1 MRVVVHEILCV
12 CGFYLLSKF
21 KLSFLCSKRNNGS
34 ISFCLLFWRGGG
46 GETCFILLVVVLFI
60 KKYLFINRD
69 MLHSI
74 DSWFQDKT

>member
-1 MRVVVHEILCV
+1 MLKEEQWFNFHLPS
-12 CGFYLLSKF
+12 LLE
-21 KLSFLCSKRNNGS
+21 
-34 ISFCLLFWRGGG
+34 GG
-46 GETCFILLVVVLFI
+46 GETCFILLVIVLFI